1 MTAEPYDERAVHHLN
16 WAFFYGSFNVFVY
29 FAGTGGADSPSCGAT
44 EIAGYDEPPA
54 GQQPFPG
61 CRTGGEYAS
70 CTGCRQIETT
80 DPADEFR
87 LRGRGFDRDPGAKV
101 GTGLAGNLVVLAGE
115 P

>member
-54 GQQPFPG
+54 GQQTLPG
-61 CRTGGEYAS
+61 CYFDGNSILNTFERVVDTPVVLGVV
-70 CTGCRQIETT
+70 
-80 DPADEFR
+80 R
-87 LRGRGFDRDPGAKV
+87 LRRRTRPMSFGCMV
-101 GTGLAGNLVVLAGE
+101 VVLIGTLGQRSV
-115 P
+115 PG